1 MYSVD
6 ASSITT
12 TSSPIAKAP
21 IRFIGRP
28 SSACVAIAAA
38 AAVARTGDP
47 LMSRLISIAIGAAI
61 VLTLLASSVFVV
73 DQNRYAVVYAL
84 GELREVIKT
93 PGLHVKLPSPLQN
106 VVYLDKR
113 LQTLDTADGERFL
126 TAEKK
131 DLLVDAFVKWR
142 IVDPRQYLVAVG
154 GGNAERG
161 AERLAQ
167 VVQVAMNAEIAGRKT
182 ADIVSGPR
190 EQLAASLRE
199 RVAAN
204 SRQLGVEIVDVRLKR
219 VDFTAQVSN
228 AVYERMKADRIRVA
242 NETRSTGIAEADQI
256 RADAERQR
264 SVILAEAY
272 RDAETI
278 KGEGDA
284 KATQIYAQ
292 SFGKNPEFYRFYRS
306 LEAYRATF
314 KSRSDVLVLDSNSE
328 FFKYFRGPGNGK

>member
-1 MYSVD
+1 
-6 ASSITT
+6 
-12 TSSPIAKAP
+12 
-21 IRFIGRP
+21 
-28 SSACVAIAAA
+28 
-38 AAVARTGDP
+38 
-47 LMSRLISIAIGAAI
+47 MSRLISIVIGAAI
-61 VLTLLASSVFVV
+61 VLSLLASSVFVV
-73 DQNRYAVVYAL
+73 DQHRYAVVYAL
-84 GELREVIKT
+84 GELREVIKE
-93 PGLHVKLPSPLQN
+93 PGLHFKLPSPIQN

-113 LQTLDTADGERFL
+113 LQVLDTADGERFL

-142 IVDPRQYLVAVG
+142 INDPRQYLIAVG

-161 AERLAQ
+161 AERVAQ
-167 VVQVAMNAEIAGRKT
+167 VVQVAMNAEIATRKVGEV
-182 ADIVSGPR
+182 VSGQR
-190 EQLAASLRE
+190 QQLANALRE

-204 SRQLGVEIVDVRLKR
+204 SRQLGVEIVDLHLKR
-219 VDFTAQVSN
+219 VDFTAQVNN
-228 AVYERMKADRIRVA
+228 AVFDRMKAERLRVA
-242 NETRSTGIAEADQI
+242 NETRSLGAAEAEQI

-264 SVILAEAY
+264 SVILAEAF

-284 KATQIYAQ
+284 RASQIYAQ

-328 FFKYFRGPGNGK
+328 FFKYFKGPGAGK

>member
-1 MYSVD
+1 
-6 ASSITT
+6 
-12 TSSPIAKAP
+12 
-21 IRFIGRP
+21 
-28 SSACVAIAAA
+28 
-38 AAVARTGDP
+38 
-47 LMSRLISIAIGAAI
+47 MSRLISIAIGAAI

-73 DQNRYAVVYAL
+73 DQHRYAVVYAL
-84 GELREVIKT
+84 GELREVIGT
-93 PGLHVKLPSPLQN
+93 PGLHVKLPAPFQN

-142 IVDPRQYLVAVG
+142 IVDPRQYLTAIG
-154 GGNAERG
+154 GRNSESSAERG
-161 AERLAQ
+161 AERVAQ
-167 VVQVAMNAEIAGRKT
+167 LVQVALNAELATRKVG
-182 ADIVSGPR
+182 DVVSGQR
-190 EQLAASLRE
+190 EQLGAALRE

-204 SRQLGVEIVDVRLKR
+204 SSQLGVEIVDVRLKR
-219 VDFTAQVSN
+219 VDFTPQVNN
-228 AVYERMKADRIRVA
+228 AVYERMKAERIRAA
-242 NETRSTGIAEADQI
+242 NETRSTGQAEAEEI

-264 SVILAEAY
+264 SVILAEAV

-284 KATQIYAQ
+284 KASQIYAQ

-314 KSRSDVLVLDSNSE
+314 KSRSDVLVLDANSE
-328 FFKYFRGPGNGK
+328 FFKYFRGPGSGK

>member
-1 MYSVD
+1 M
-6 ASSITT
+6 T
-12 TSSPIAKAP
+12 
-21 IRFIGRP
+21 
-28 SSACVAIAAA
+28 
-38 AAVARTGDP
+38 
-47 LMSRLISIAIGAAI
+47 RLISIAVAAAV
-61 VLTLLASSVFVV
+61 VLALLASSMFVV
-73 DQNRYAVVYAL
+73 DQHRYAVVYAL
-84 GELREVIKT
+84 GELREVIKE
-93 PGLHVKLPSPLQN
+93 PGLHFKLPPPFQN

-113 LQTLDTADGERFL
+113 LQTLDTSDGERFL

-131 DLLVDAFVKWR
+131 ELVVDAFVKWR

-154 GGNAERG
+154 GSNSERSAERG
-161 AERLAQ
+161 AERIAQ
-167 VVQVAMNAEIAGRKT
+167 AVHVAMNAEISARKV
-182 ADIVSGPR
+182 ADVVSSGR

-199 RVAAN
+199 RVAAG
-204 SRQLGVEIVDVRLKR
+204 SRPLGVEVLEVRLKR
-219 VDFTAQVSN
+219 VDFTPQVT
-228 AVYERMKADRIRVA
+228 AALYERMKADRLRVA
-242 NETRSTGIAEADQI
+242 NETRSTGVAEAAQI

-314 KSRSDVLVLDSNSE
+314 KGRSDVLVLDANSA
-328 FFKYFRGPGNGK
+328 FFKYFKEPGSGK

>member
-1 MYSVD
+1 
-6 ASSITT
+6 
-12 TSSPIAKAP
+12 
-21 IRFIGRP
+21 
-28 SSACVAIAAA
+28 
-38 AAVARTGDP
+38 
-47 LMSRLISIAIGAAI
+47 MSRLISIAIGAAI

-73 DQNRYAVVYAL
+73 DQHRYAVVYAL
-84 GELREVIKT
+84 GELREVIKE
-93 PGLHVKLPSPLQN
+93 PGLHVKLPAPFQN

-113 LQTLDTADGERFL
+113 LQSLDTADGERFL

-142 IVDPRQYLVAVG
+142 IADPRQYLTATG
-154 GGNAERG
+154 AGNGQASAERG
-161 AERLAQ
+161 AERVAQ
-167 VVQVAMNAEIAGRKT
+167 AVQVAMNAEIGTRKV
-182 ADIVSGPR
+182 ADIVSGQR
-190 EQLAASLRE
+190 EQLDAALRE
-199 RVAAN
+199 RIATAG
-204 SRQLGVEIVDVRLKR
+204 RQMGVEIVDVRLKR
-219 VDFTAQVSN
+219 VDFTAQVNS
-228 AVYERMKADRIRVA
+228 AVIERMKADRIRAA
-242 NETRSTGIAEADQI
+242 NETRSTGQAEAEEI

-264 SVILAEAY
+264 AVILAEAL

-328 FFKYFRGPGNGK
+328 FFKYFKAPGAGK